1 MKKPLL
7 RRLGTWM
14 MYSTTRAGSG
24 AHPPSVY
31 LEQSGQVIKLE
42 YAGEPLVTLLAAL
55 DRIKDGAHPA

>member
-1 MKKPLL
+1 
-7 RRLGTWM
+7 M